1 MLNLAIFSSHNSFS
15 FSRCNPKCLFY
26 LFLFL
31 ASGPKQWWWHGCQTY
46 CPVSSCPRTG
56 GRGNKE
62 QEEAEILCAQA
73 HNLIPL
79 GSGAGLQATACGGS
93 WQKLGAQYC
102 IKEKEKKI
110 ENCCADSDP
119 HSPPSSGGAVKQRRG
134 VAGPCSIHAKQ
145 LKHKGASPGSF

>member
-1 MLNLAIFSSHNSFS
+1 MITPSLFPGAIQNTSSIYFCSWLLVPNNDGS
-15 FSRCNPKCLFY
+15 
-26 LFLFL
+26 
-31 ASGPKQWWWHGCQTY
+31 SGWHGCQTY

-79 GSGAGLQATACGGS
+79 GLGAGFQATACGGS

-119 HSPPSSGGAVKQRRG
+119 YSPPSSGGAVKQRRG
-134 VAGPCSIHAKQ
+134 VPGPCSIHAKQ